1 VILLLYVFSSVLLEV
16 TDCLH
21 FDIVKVPACDRVV
34 VYGFSFGA
42 GERFLLSPEPLVS
55 AIPLLEVIE
64 SITRPAIPSYYLV
77 ILPCKV

>member
-55 AIPLLEVIE
+55 AIPLLEVIK
-64 SITRPAIPSYYLV
+64 SITRDIPSYYFVLMS
-77 ILPCKV
+77 CKV